1 MNIKTCIPALSAA
14 LLLASC
20 GNCDDPWPSEES
32 KQIAITTQI
41 AGMTRV
47 TTATDGSQSFEDG
60 DQISVYAW
68 TGDASV
74 APTADA
80 RVVGNAINTLSGGA
94 WTAAPQMLWANV
106 TDAHYFIGVHPS
118 IERGRGLDNNLADV
132 PYQLDVNDQAASDLL
147 VAVNTSGATAI
158 DGTVPLAFTH
168 AMAKVVVNLT
178 FRNQWTA
185 TPTVSTV
192 SVENAAIRA
201 SVNLLAKTVAP
212 VEATRQKMELP
223 AVTANTRYASIVIP
237 QGQVSRVAVSID
249 GKDYVYQHSEDILF
263 EAGKVTT
270 INLIVG
276 RDRVELGSVTIAQW
290 TDGQTIDG
298 GEAAEQ

>member
-20 GNCDDPWPSEES
+20 GNCDDPWPSEAS

-47 TTATDGSQSFEDG
+47 ATATDGSQRFEDG

-80 RVVGNAINTLSGGA
+80 RVVDNAINTLSGGA
-94 WTAAPQMLWANV
+94 WTAEPQMLWANV
-106 TDAHYFIGVHPS
+106 TDAHYFIGVHPA
-118 IERGRGLDNNLADV
+118 IERGKGLDNNLADV

-147 VAVNTSGATAI
+147 VAVNTSGATAL

-178 FRNQWTA
+178 FRNQWAA
-185 TPTVSTV
+185 TPTVSTA

-223 AVTANTRYASIVIP
+223 AATANTRYASIIIP
-237 QGQVSRVAVSID
+237 QGQVSRVAVAID
-249 GKDYVYQHSEDILF
+249 GKDYVYQHSEDIRF

>member
-1 MNIKTCIPALSAA
+1 MNIKS
-14 LLLASC
+14 
-20 GNCDDPWPSEES
+20 
-32 KQIAITTQI
+32 
-41 AGMTRV
+41 
-47 TTATDGSQSFEDG
+47 
-60 DQISVYAW
+60 Y
-68 TGDASV
+68 
-74 APTADA
+74 
-80 RVVGNAINTLSGGA
+80 
-94 WTAAPQMLWANV
+94 
-106 TDAHYFIGVHPS
+106 
-118 IERGRGLDNNLADV
+118 V

-147 VAVNTSGATAI
+147 VAVNTSGATAL

-212 VEATRQKMELP
+212 VEATRQKVELP
-223 AVTANTRYASIVIP
+223 AVTANTRYASIIIP
-237 QGQVSRVAVSID
+237 QGQVSRVAVGID
-249 GKDYVYQHSEDILF
+249 GKDYVYQHSEDICF

-276 RDRVELGSVTIAQW
+276 RDRVELGSVTIAHPHAIDLGLPSGTMWACCNMGAKSPTEYGGYYAWGETEEKSYYGWNTYAYCDGSQTTCHNIGSDIAGTQYDVAHVKWGSTWRMPAIEQFEELNTACTW
-290 TDGQTIDG
+290 TWK
-298 GEAAEQ
+298 EAGNHFAATTGTDRAYGLSVRAVCK